1 MKKCNVISHR
11 GANKYAPQNT
21 LPAFEKSVQIGVDGF
36 ETDVHITKDGQL
48 ILCHNYTIDETSN
61 GKGKISQM
69 TLEELEKYDFGS
81 YFSPK
86 YKGTKIPRL
95 EEFLSFVET
104 TDISV
109 LNIELKSPEENET
122 AIVSETIRL
131 VKEHNLFDKLIIS
144 SFDPKLLVEAKEID
158 ADCKTGF
165 LYSPDKKTT
174 YKNRMISR
182 PIEYAKSIGVDALH
196 PIHFFVDEKYVKK
209 AHEAGLMVNP
219 WTVDSLKAIEKMI
232 RCGVDGIITN
242 FPDVVSGLLYKYDY

>member
-1 MKKCNVISHR
+1 MKKINVISHR

-21 LPAFEKSVQIGVDGF
+21 LPAFEKAVQIGIDGF
-36 ETDVHITKDGQL
+36 ETDVHITKDNQL

-61 GKGKISQM
+61 GKGKISDM
-69 TLEELEKYDFGS
+69 TLSELEKYDFGG

-86 YKGTKIPRL
+86 FKGTKIPTVD
-95 EEFLSFVET
+95 EFLSFVET
-104 TDISV
+104 TDIKV
-109 LNIELKSPEENET
+109 LNIELKSPEQNET

-131 VKEHNLFDKLIIS
+131 VKEHGLFDKLIIS

-158 ADCKTGF
+158 QSCKTGF

-174 YKNRMISR
+174 YKNRLISR
-182 PIEYAKSIGVDALH
+182 PIDFAKSIGVDALH
-196 PIHFFVDEKYVKK
+196 PIFFFVDEKYVTN

-219 WTVDSLKAIEKMI
+219 WTVDSVKSIEKMI

-242 FPDVVSGLLYKYDY
+242 FPDVVAGLLEKYDY